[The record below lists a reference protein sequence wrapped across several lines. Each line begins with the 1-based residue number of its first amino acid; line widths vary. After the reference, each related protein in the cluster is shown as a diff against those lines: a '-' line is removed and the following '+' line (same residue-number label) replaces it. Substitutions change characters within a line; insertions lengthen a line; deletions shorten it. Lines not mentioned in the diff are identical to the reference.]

1 MDTPAFLRT
10 YDRYSQVW
18 DMINNRVNDR
28 MVLRDEDQAWI
39 PFDEGNAD
47 YQQYLLWLAQGNRPT
62 PAVAPPPPPPPPPST
77 EELMAIIQAL
87 QIKVAALEAKSGN

>member
-1 MDTPAFLRT
+1 MIEMPQRF

-18 DMINNRVNDR
+18 DVINNRVSDQ

-47 YQQYLLWLAQGNRPT
+47 YQLYQLWLAQGNRPT

-77 EELMAIIQAL
+77 EELMAIIRAL
-87 QIKVAALEAKSGN
+87 QIKVTALEAKSGS